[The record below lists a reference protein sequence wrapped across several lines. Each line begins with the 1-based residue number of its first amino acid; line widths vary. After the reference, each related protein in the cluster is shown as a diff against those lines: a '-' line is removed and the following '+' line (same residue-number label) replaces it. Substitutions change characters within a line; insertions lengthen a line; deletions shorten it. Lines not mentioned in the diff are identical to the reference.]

1 MWLCL
6 FLFRPITLKYL
17 NSLTSI
23 KTFGCIGGGEV
34 THQSVVRKALGSI
47 PGLQNVCYFV
57 CVFPLSTLFVMNFA
71 M

>member
-34 THQSVVRKALGSI
+34 THQSVVRKAIGSI
-47 PGLQNVCYFV
+47 PGFAKRLLFCVCFFRSAHY
-57 CVFPLSTLFVMNFA
+57 LS
-71 M
+71 